1 MTIEE
6 LLAKKEA
13 EIAKLAPRE
22 AGIQTELLEALTQV
36 TEVFIAKLE
45 EVGLADDF
53 KSMQQSI
60 AKLQGNAANAQRQ
73 VKGRLT
79 ALQVT
84 AAELRGAIK
93 AESKEA
99 ELAAK
104 EAAAPTLKVAKD
116 EASSSLPAAEAE
128 G

>member
-1 MTIEE
+1 M
-6 LLAKKEA
+6 
-13 EIAKLAPRE
+13 
-22 AGIQTELLEALTQV
+22 
-36 TEVFIAKLE
+36 
-45 EVGLADDF
+45 
-53 KSMQQSI
+53 
-60 AKLQGNAANAQRQ
+60 
-73 VKGRLT
+73 KGRLT